1 MDTNVIL
8 SDPKCIYKFENND
21 VHIPLIVIEE
31 LDRHKKGHEEL
42 ARNARAFS
50 RDVDELRAQGS
61 LATGVKLHNGGTL
74 FITSVSRGEVPLGM
88 DLSINDDLILFTALQ
103 LDAICVSKDLNVR
116 LKADGIGVVSEDYKA
131 DKFVIE
137 DDSLNSGYASV
148 EFSNEDM
155 TTYRDNKFL
164 AYEGNFPNEYYIM
177 TEFHQPKNSA
187 LGKYDALKG
196 GIVPLIG
203 KTGVWGIQGKNAEQ
217 RFALDALCDNNVK
230 LVSLVGKA
238 GTGKTLLAIAAALK
252 LTIEDSKYE
261 RILISR
267 PVVAM
272 GKDIGFLPGTLEEK
286 LDPWM
291 APIFDSLDHLFG
303 SHGINK
309 EWKTLIN
316 KGIIKIEALTYIRGR
331 SIPRQLMIIDESQNL
346 SAHEIKTIIT
356 RAGEGTKI
364 ILTGDPQQIDNVYLD
379 EINNGLV
386 YCIDRMKGEKIVSH
400 IELTKGE
407 RSELADIASNLL

>member
-1 MDTNVIL
+1 
-8 SDPKCIYKFENND
+8 
-21 VHIPLIVIEE
+21 
-31 LDRHKKGHEEL
+31 
-42 ARNARAFS
+42 
-50 RDVDELRAQGS
+50 
-61 LATGVKLHNGGTL
+61 
-74 FITSVSRGEVPLGM
+74 M

-103 LDAICVSKDLNVR
+103 LKAICVSKDLNVR
-116 LKADGIGVVSEDYKA
+116 LKADGIGVACEDYKA

-137 DDSLNSGYASV
+137 DDSINSGYTSV
-148 EFSNEDM
+148 EFSHEDM
-155 TTYRDNKFL
+155 TEFRTNKFL

-187 LGKYDALKG
+187 LGKHDALKG
-196 GIVPLIG
+196 GIVPLINSDS
-203 KTGVWGIQGKNAEQ
+203 TTIWGIKGKNAEQ
-217 RFALDALCDNNVK
+217 RFALDALCDNNIK

-252 LTIEDSKYE
+252 LTIEDNKYE

-316 KGIIKIEALTYIRGR
+316 KGVIKIEALTYIRGR
-331 SIPRQLMIIDESQNL
+331 SIPKQLLIVDEAQNL
-346 SAHEIKTIIT
+346 TPHEIKTIVT

-364 ILTGDPQQIDNVYLD
+364 ILTGDPAQIDNAYLD

-386 YCIDRMKGEKIVSH
+386 YCLDRMKGEKIVAH

-407 RSELADIASNLL
+407 RSELSDIASKLL